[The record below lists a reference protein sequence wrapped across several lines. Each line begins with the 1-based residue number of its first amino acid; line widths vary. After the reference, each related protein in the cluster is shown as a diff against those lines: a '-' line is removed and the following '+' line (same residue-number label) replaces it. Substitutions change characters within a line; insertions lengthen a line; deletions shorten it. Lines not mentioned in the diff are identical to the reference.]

1 MSTHNQLLSES
12 IKHTEN
18 ARAIL
23 LAKYNTAWIGNEHLV
38 NIKELSLVDG
48 ELFKTLNALIN
59 EQKEQL
65 SKKTKRS

>member
-1 MSTHNQLLSES
+1 MSKDNQWLAES
-12 IKHTEN
+12 TNHAKS

-48 ELFKTLNALIN
+48 ELFKSLNALIN